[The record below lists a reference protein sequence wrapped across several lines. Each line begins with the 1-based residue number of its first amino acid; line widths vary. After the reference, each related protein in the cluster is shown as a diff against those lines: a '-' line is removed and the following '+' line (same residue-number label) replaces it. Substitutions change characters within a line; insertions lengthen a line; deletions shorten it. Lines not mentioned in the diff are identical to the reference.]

1 MTEEDTIKGVF
12 YGAPSSVY
20 SKYSPMSEFEQCK
33 EYMVAVNSVS
43 LSQISLVH
51 LWFQQQLDGELF
63 CAGQANLE
71 LTAWSS
77 GRVSLCLWPLFP
89 KAMGAYAA

>member
-33 EYMVAVNSVS
+33 EYMVAVN
-43 LSQISLVH
+43 LF
-51 LWFQQQLDGELF
+51 LWAKSPWFTSDF
-63 CAGQANLE
+63 NN
-71 LTAWSS
+71 S
-77 GRVSLCLWPLFP
+77 
-89 KAMGAYAA
+89 